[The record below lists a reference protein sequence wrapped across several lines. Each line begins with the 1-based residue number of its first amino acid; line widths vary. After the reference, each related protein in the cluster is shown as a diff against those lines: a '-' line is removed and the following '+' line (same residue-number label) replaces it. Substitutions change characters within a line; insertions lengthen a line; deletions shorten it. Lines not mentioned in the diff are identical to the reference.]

1 MSNIFYMKEGICFMR
16 KGNKENI
23 KKEFTIRERKDIIN
37 EEHNLLNKDE
47 NFYEREGL
55 YVMKT
60 KDVVLNEIIKELN
73 YVEKIIVRIF
83 SKTFVKVYKM
93 GITFGFNNR

>member
-1 MSNIFYMKEGICFMR
+1 MR

-55 YVMKT
+55 FMYNDKVLAEAKKISKKYNKKEKVILEMFEIGENNGYSVDEIKT
-60 KDVVLNEIIKELN
+60 MIEEF
-73 YVEKIIVRIF
+73 E
-83 SKTFVKVYKM
+83 
-93 GITFGFNNR
+93 NNDNCY